1 MAMSNSPITQVSES
15 PITQVSQYSSA
26 PPSPGQ
32 GGFPSKLLLD
42 LRGTRFE
49 IDREVLVSLPESI
62 LIVMFPN
69 GLILGRGGHS
79 DSYDDDD
86 NNSDE
91 SMSLDDQIIFV
102 DFDPACMDY
111 VLDFYNEAQEAGEQQ
126 RLANPQ
132 LHQQQQQIPQQNP
145 LLNKQA
151 IIVLREEL
159 DYFAI
164 TPPRSGF
171 PAKEDVPA
179 TGPILADKAKVQ
191 VKTLCGTHLLEQR
204 KIFTAL
210 QRNINKENNVAEQ
223 HLIDMLCVSGFSRD
237 DEWGY
242 RDIEPKKTSIV
253 SIALVM
259 LKTTG
264 SGNQM
269 ATAQKLLLF
278 WRKPARKCWWDG
290 VEVELDEGENK
301 LPIRLWARRTWTLEL
316 VLV

>member
-1 MAMSNSPITQVSES
+1 M
-15 PITQVSQYSSA
+15 
-26 PPSPGQ
+26 
-32 GGFPSKLLLD
+32 
-42 LRGTRFE
+42 
-49 IDREVLVSLPESI
+49 
-62 LIVMFPN
+62 
-69 GLILGRGGHS
+69 
-79 DSYDDDD
+79 
-86 NNSDE
+86 
-91 SMSLDDQIIFV
+91 
-102 DFDPACMDY
+102 
-111 VLDFYNEAQEAGEQQ
+111 AGEAQ
-126 RLANPQ
+126 RLANPVAANHN
-132 LHQQQQQIPQQNP
+132 LSSQNP

-164 TPPRSGF
+164 TPPKTGF

-179 TGPILADKAKVQ
+179 TGPVLADVSKVK
-191 VKTLCGTHLLEQR
+191 VKTECGIHLLEQR

-278 WRKPARKCWWDG
+278 WRKPAVSGPIYYSPTYRLLFVMLSRKRGATISDAI
-290 VEVELDEGENK
+290 ENK
-301 LPIRLWARRTWTLEL
+301 KRGGRPTDHQQGWWA
-316 VLV
+316 V

>member
-1 MAMSNSPITQVSES
+1 MAMSNSPITQVPES
-15 PITQVSQYSSA
+15 PITQVSQHSSA

-32 GGFPSKLLLD
+32 GGFPSKLYLD

-69 GLILGRGGHS
+69 GLILGRGHS

-91 SMSLDDQIIFV
+91 SISLDDQVIYV

-111 VLDFYNEAQEAGEQQ
+111 VLDFYHEAQMAGEAQ
-126 RLANPQ
+126 RLANPAS
-132 LHQQQQQIPQQNP
+132 HAMAAQNP

-164 TPPRSGF
+164 TPPESGF
-171 PAKEDVPA
+171 PAKDDMPA
-179 TGPILADKAKVQ
+179 TGPVPYDYSTLK
-191 VKTLCGTHLLEQR
+191 VKTECGIHLLEQR

-290 VEVELDEGENK
+290 VEIKLDHQGNK
-301 LPIRLWARRTWTLEL
+301 IPIRLWARRTWTLEL